1 MQRNIPI
8 LFLAFAAAS
17 AARCLAFVSQAT
29 VLPVP
34 LPDSRVDGFTF
45 PESEASL
52 TAQITAASGDPGSA
66 DTQAAFA
73 QIHLHAWGL
82 WTALTQETG
91 QTYEGQRLRVF
102 ETWST
107 PQDLLSGRPPSRW
120 RPGLAELQQSKMA
133 RFASSRARAVSG
145 PGDLLIG
152 FVKLD
157 PVGAAHATSENIYRI
172 ATLQTLLSAGA
183 QQVTVFPSAS
193 LVVKSI
199 YKLIDPASAVGN
211 RYYRLPAWSGPPAQ
225 PQPWGPDKWP
235 GCVWVDLLGG
245 GADSGAIDTVAA
257 SDGSSRTRD
266 TTYPLSS
273 FIHVLLSADDASALN
288 SETPGA
294 GAKAGD
300 TALLVG
306 MHVAGRETARWTWQT
321 FWWAPSPI
329 GPPAPSSATI
339 ASVRPP
345 QLLGAPR
352 HYAMA
357 LAYAMLSPDQPYVGG
372 ENAGRAIYAYN
383 PWIEAAFGPSDLPD
397 SIPGLDPNGQPA
409 ANNIGVQT
417 NCMSCHARATF
428 NPLNLATAPRFSGAR
443 YVDLVDPQFTGTLQT
458 DFLWSVPRLS
468 Q

>member
-1 MQRNIPI
+1 MQRKFPI
-8 LFLAFAAAS
+8 LLLAFAAAS
-17 AARCLAFVSQAT
+17 AARCVAFAPNNS
-29 VLPVP
+29 PVP
-34 LPDSRVDGFTF
+34 LPDPRIDGFSF
-45 PESEASL
+45 PVPEATL
-52 TAQITAASGDPGSA
+52 TAQISAAAGDPASA

-82 WTALTQETG
+82 WTALTLEASR
-91 QTYEGQRLRVF
+91 TYEGQRLRVF

-107 PQDLLSGRPPSRW
+107 PQDLLSGIRPTRW
-120 RPGLAELQQSKMA
+120 RPGLAELQQSRMRRLAAGSA
-133 RFASSRARAVSG
+133 RVVSG

-157 PVGAAHATSENIYRI
+157 PIGAAHAVSQNIYRTD
-172 ATLQTLLSAGA
+172 ALQTLLSAGA
-183 QQVTVFPSAS
+183 QQIPTFPSAS

-199 YKLIDPASAVGN
+199 YRFIDPAAAIEN
-211 RYYRLPAWSGPPAQ
+211 RYFRLPAWSGPPPQ
-225 PQPWGPDKWP
+225 PQAWGPDKWP

-245 GADSGAIDTVAA
+245 GSDSGAIDTVAA
-257 SDGSSRTRD
+257 ADGSSRTPE

-294 GAKAGD
+294 GAKAGE

-306 MHVAGRETARWTWQT
+306 MHVSGRETARWTWQT
-321 FWWAPSPI
+321 FWWAPSPDS
-329 GPPAPSSATI
+329 PPAPSSAAV
-339 ASVRPP
+339 ASLRPP

-357 LAYAMLSPDQPYVGG
+357 LAYSMLSPDQPYVGG

-383 PWIEAAFGPSDLPD
+383 PWIEAAFSPSDLPD
-397 SIPGLDPNGQPA
+397 SLPGLDPAGQPA
-409 ANNIGVQT
+409 TNNYGVQT

-428 NPLNLATAPRFSGAR
+428 NPLNLSTAPRFAGAR
-443 YVDLVDPQFTGTLQT
+443 YVDLMDPQFAGTLQT
-458 DFLWSVPRLS
+458 DFLWSVPRLA